1 VLAASAQPARDSPP
15 DGPVAPRWP
24 LPTRHSGVSRCASAP
39 SGLFSKAMAIPERW
53 AKARPLPADIAERL
67 ARVPEVCRRHGV
79 RLCYLFGSLA
89 AEARPRPPGDVD
101 LGVLGGEQVD
111 LWALR
116 LDLGDALGTER
127 LDVLDL
133 GRASEVSRFE
143 VLRTGRLLFKR
154 DDATE
159 NAFELRTLAEYKD
172 RAVPR
177 RRRAQWRRE
186 ALRR

>member
-1 VLAASAQPARDSPP
+1 
-15 DGPVAPRWP
+15 
-24 LPTRHSGVSRCASAP
+24 
-39 SGLFSKAMAIPERW
+39 MAIPGRW
-53 AKARPLPADIAERL
+53 GKTRPLPADVVERL

-89 AEARPRPPGDVD
+89 AAARPRPPGDVD
-101 LGVLGGEQVD
+101 LAVLGGARTD

-116 LDLGDALGTER
+116 LDLGEALGTER

-133 GRASEVSRFE
+133 ERASEVSRFE
-143 VLRTGRLLFKR
+143 VLRTGRLLHKL
-154 DDATE
+154 DDTAE

-177 RRRAQWRRE
+177 RRRAEWLRE
-186 ALRR
+186 AVRR